1 MSDEQRIFEA
11 QGFLI
16 LTSTRRCQ
24 VGDVIGTAGEGIGQ
38 VRIIGEATEAE
49 LEAQASKLGMRST
62 PTAGHFYYEV
72 VAE

>member
-16 LTSTRRCQ
+16 LTSTRRFQ

-38 VRIIGEATEAE
+38 VHIIGEAREAE

-62 PTAGHFYYEV
+62 PTAGHFYYRV

>member
-1 MSDEQRIFEA
+1 MSDEQRIFET

-16 LTSTRRCQ
+16 LASTKRFR

-38 VRIIGEATEAE
+38 VRVIGEATEAE
-49 LEAQASKLGMRST
+49 LGAQAPKLGMRST
-62 PTAGHFYYEV
+62 PTPGHYYYKV